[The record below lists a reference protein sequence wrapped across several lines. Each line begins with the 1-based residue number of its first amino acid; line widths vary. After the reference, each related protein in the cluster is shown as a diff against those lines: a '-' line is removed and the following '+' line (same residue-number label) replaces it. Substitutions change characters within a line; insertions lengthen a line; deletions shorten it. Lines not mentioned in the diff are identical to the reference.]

1 MSTSTVITYINRAVE
16 RYRERGRTVGNI
28 SDAIREATADG
39 FLDLP
44 GAALEKTTSKAWF
57 SFQDQ
62 ETPCCNRSRTPK
74 PRADRWRRAW
84 PGRFLR

>member
-16 RYRERGRTVGNI
+16 RYRELGRTVGNI

-44 GAALEKTTSKAWF
+44 GASWQRIGPLGS
-57 SFQDQ
+57 DR
-62 ETPCCNRSRTPK
+62 ETH
-74 PRADRWRRAW
+74 RA
-84 PGRFLR
+84 PSYGSVTVG